1 MSKSNSMSKS
11 NTMSKT
17 NSMSKSNT
25 MSKGVSN
32 NSWVSNSMS
41 NWVCNS
47 MNNWVSN
54 AMGHRVSNS
63 SGIVRFSFIGNISN
77 ISIIIIGMVVDM
89 LDTAI
94 RKVDRVG
101 AFYNTGTIIG
111 LSLVEGSTRVVIS
124 NSIGVGVGRGLS
136 IVRLGISTNSMVSN
150 NWSMVDNR
158 SMGNS
163 NWVSNSMSNWVGNSM
178 ANSMSKSM
186 SNWVSNSMSKSMS
199 NGVSNNTSSTMK
211 TVGRVSYSSNRSSK
225 SLRLSGASVFSL
237 VWLGDRLVGNL
248 ASWTAMITSSNYWT
262 MSDHPKTM
270 RMSMGHSG
278 IMGNSRG
285 SCDQAKEGLEQGCTK
300 YILAGN
306 RDHLIKNWL
315 RDSYSSYHT

>member
-1 MSKSNSMSKS
+1 
-11 NTMSKT
+11 
-17 NSMSKSNT
+17 
-25 MSKGVSN
+25 
-32 NSWVSNSMS
+32 
-41 NWVCNS
+41 
-47 MNNWVSN
+47 
-54 AMGHRVSNS
+54 MGHRVSNS
-63 SGIVRFSFIGNISN
+63 SGIVRFALIGNIGN

-111 LSLVEGSTRVVIS
+111 LSLVEGSTRAVIS

-163 NWVSNSMSNWVGNSM
+163 NWVSNSMSNWMGNSM
-178 ANSMSKSM
+178 A
-186 SNWVSNSMSKSMS
+186 NSMSKSMS

-211 TVGRVSYSSNRSSK
+211 TVGRVSYSCNSSSK
-225 SLRLSGASVFSL
+225 SLGLSGASVFSL

-248 ASWTAMITSSNYWT
+248 ASWTAM
-262 MSDHPKTM
+262 
-270 RMSMGHSG
+270 
-278 IMGNSRG
+278 
-285 SCDQAKEGLEQGCTK
+285 
-300 YILAGN
+300 
-306 RDHLIKNWL
+306 
-315 RDSYSSYHT
+315 